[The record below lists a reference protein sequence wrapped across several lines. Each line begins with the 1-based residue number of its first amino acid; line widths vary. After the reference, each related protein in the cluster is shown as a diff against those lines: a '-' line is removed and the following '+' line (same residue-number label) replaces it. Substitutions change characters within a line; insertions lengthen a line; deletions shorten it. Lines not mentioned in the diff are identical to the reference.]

1 MSNIAKVYVYEN
13 WKHAIP
19 NKLGTLF
26 VDGGKGKEVISF
38 EYDEDWLA
46 NADDKFV
53 FDPDL
58 ALFRGRQYTPLD
70 KPSLHEMLRQ
80 YMEVADKEL
89 SDFYKI
95 DSSKKYVYMYSYL
108 YKGDK
113 SWTQEYETIYGSLEA
128 CCDALREDIA
138 DMDVTYSPQSTGVLK
153 YRLKKQSLVDTQIVA
168 ELEFNGNGDLEGIM
182 RHKPENEEIDKILN
196 YSFEGLWFDF
206 PTPFKKGDIV
216 WVPPC
221 CGQMRYDG
229 GFVLNG
235 LSTWNPAEY
244 MIQSGDNTDMN
255 GCGYFIN
262 PDGTVYYEVMSNYMD
277 LEYYN
282 GPYKVNEKILPALSK
297 FVKGEIEIDLLLCVY
312 RKVLL
317 DVVGDDSML
326 KSWYSKEILEELGVK

>member
-1 MSNIAKVYVYEN
+1 MDIYSFVNSKDISEYLRKIEYSFNSLEAAWLIYTSHNLSYEKKKAA
-13 WKHAIP
+13 WLELIETMP
-19 NKLGTLF
+19 
-26 VDGGKGKEVISF
+26 DCEVPKRNNCAGW
-38 EYDEDWLA
+38 D
-46 NADDKFV
+46 
-53 FDPDL
+53 
-58 ALFRGRQYTPLD
+58 
-70 KPSLHEMLRQ
+70 SLHEMLRQ
-80 YMEVADKEL
+80 YMEVVDKEL
-89 SDFYKI
+89 SDFYKN

-113 SWTQEYETIYGSLEA
+113 SWTEEYETIYVSLEA

-138 DMDVTYSPQSTGVLK
+138 DMDVTYSSQSTGVLK

-168 ELEFNGNGDLEGIM
+168 ELEFNGNGDFEGIM
-182 RHKPENEEIDKILN
+182 RHNPGNEEIDKILN

-255 GCGYFIN
+255 GCGYFVN

-317 DVVGDDSML
+317 DVVGDDSIL
-326 KSWYSKEILEELGVK
+326 KSWYSKEILEELGFK